1 MKVITFQ
8 KFSWNHILFLAFFI
22 VSLCRRRTTD
32 PLFVS
37 NIQKSGYF
45 FEMYVTILSHYI
57 SIIPHIITKCLS
69 KSVSSEEKS
78 DKKKDN
84 RFYYI
89 YNDKDDYKGRGL
101 YKSTFLASLF
111 EFLALT
117 LIFLFYFLNNEPKVV
132 SIYVLNVYLIFNTVT
147 LYIISYLVL
156 KTYFYKH
163 HYLSFLINSVC
174 ILIVL
179 IFDIIKIIQLDIE
192 EYQYYIFVVLRIIR
206 IILFCF
212 GNCYSKIALYSA
224 FLSPYSLLLYKAIYE
239 TFFLLIFSIPFIFI
253 KMSELYVENG
263 SIFIGFRAYLSGIK
277 ILYSIILFILDFLYD
292 LVLLAIIDKFSPNH
306 LALAHILESFGSSIY
321 SIIKNFIEEKE
332 NSWSL
337 YATLPIYVVLFIGAM
352 IHNEIFIINK
362 WGLNLKTKLYLDSK
376 FEEESLI
383 NDNANEDID
392 EDDSNK
398 KENNEENKILM
409 DDVSRKE

>member
-1 MKVITFQ
+1 MKFITFQ
-8 KFSWNHILFLAFFI
+8 KFSWNHILFFAYFV
-22 VSLCRRRTTD
+22 VSMCRKRLTD
-32 PLFVS
+32 PLFEFK
-37 NIQKSGYF
+37 IQKSGYF
-45 FEMYVTILSHYI
+45 FQMYVSILSHFI
-57 SIIPHIITKCLS
+57 AIIPQIITKYLS
-69 KSVSSEEKS
+69 RSVSSEEKK
-78 DKKKDN
+78 DKNKDN

-89 YNDKDDYKGRGL
+89 YNDKDDYRGRGL

-111 EFLALT
+111 EFLAMA
-117 LIFLFYFLNNEPKVV
+117 LIFLFYFFNNEPKII

-179 IFDIIKIIQLDIE
+179 IFDIIKIIQLDIA

-212 GNCYSKIALYSA
+212 GDCYSKIALYSA
-224 FLSPYSLLLYKAIYE
+224 FLSPYSLLLYKALYE
-239 TFFLLIFSIPFIFI
+239 TFFLIIFSIPFIFI
-253 KMSELYVENG
+253 KINELYVEDG
-263 SIFIGFRAYLSGIK
+263 TIFIGFGEYLSGIK
-277 ILYSIILFILDFLYD
+277 LVYSSLLFISNFLFD
-292 LVLLAIIDKFSPNH
+292 LILMTIIDKFSPNH
-306 LALAHILESFGSSIY
+306 LTLAHILESFGNSIY
-321 SIIKNFIEEKE
+321 YLIRNRVEGKE
-332 NSWSL
+332 NSWTL
-337 YATLPIYVVLFIGAM
+337 YATLPIYIVLFIGAM

-383 NDNANEDID
+383 NDNINEDFD
-392 EDDSNK
+392 EDEPDK
-398 KENNEENKILM
+398 KENQILM
-409 DDVSRKE
+409 KGVDEKE